1 MIANQCNISKEYLAR
16 FFKKEME
23 LTVENYINNVRA
35 EHAYH
40 ELKHSKNNL
49 PPNLQSIMDFR
60 VLER

>member
-1 MIANQCNISKEYLAR
+1 MIANHCNISKEYLAR

-40 ELKHSKNNL
+40 EVKTFK
-49 PPNLQSIMDFR
+49 
-60 VLER
+60 E

>member
-23 LTVENYINNVRA
+23 LTVENYINNVSA

-40 ELKHSKNNL
+40 EVKTFK
-49 PPNLQSIMDFR
+49 
-60 VLER
+60 E